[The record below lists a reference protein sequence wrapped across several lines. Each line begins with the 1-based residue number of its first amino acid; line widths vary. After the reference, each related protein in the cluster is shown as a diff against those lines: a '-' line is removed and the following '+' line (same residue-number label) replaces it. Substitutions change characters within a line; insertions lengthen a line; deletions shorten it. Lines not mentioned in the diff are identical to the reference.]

1 MGNSQSELEST
12 LKKDCRNV
20 QILKFIDLDNHK
32 HKERLKKILKAF
44 LKTKHLTAGDK
55 GYGITEEQ
63 DVLPPD
69 CKAEIEFVF
78 GSELKRALTSLCYYS
93 DYYRVITGDFLY
105 TRGEM
110 LNLKNPREREYFA
123 KNRNFIFRHPVEN
136 HKDILESMKSNNPG
150 STNDKDREKIGISF
164 VTNLYETY
172 NKGVTQLHLNLN
184 SDKECGLFF
193 NIVAGGKIYGS
204 TTNWYANDCNKL
216 KAGKILY
223 LDVGGKEGYYVLFPS
238 QRGKF
243 FCCVNLS
250 IIQEVFMIEVFST
263 GEDFIS
269 NNEIA
274 QIDNPLLLRRSYG
287 RKKSSRNKR
296 NRKGKAP
303 KTVSNTRLN
312 RKPTKNTKKKQRK
325 TK

>member
-12 LKKDCRNV
+12 IKKDYSNV
-20 QILKFIDLDNHK
+20 QILKFVPN
-32 HKERLKKILKAF
+32 EYRENLKDILRTS
-44 LKTKHLTAGDK
+44 LKTRHLTAGER

-63 DVLPPD
+63 DVLPPG

-78 GSELKRALTSLCYYS
+78 EDKLRRALTRLCYFS
-93 DYYRVITGDFLY
+93 DSYDVITGDFLY

-110 LNLKNPREREYFA
+110 LNLKNPRERKYFT

-136 HKDILESMKSNNPG
+136 PEDILESMYSNNPD
-150 STNDKDREKIGISF
+150 STNDKNREKIGISF
-164 VTNLYETY
+164 VKNLYETY
-172 NKGVTQLHLNLN
+172 KGGTQLHLHLN
-184 SDKECGLFF
+184 SDKTCGLFF
-193 NIVAGGKIYGS
+193 NVVVGNKIYGS
-204 TTNWYANDCNKL
+204 KQNMFGNSCNKL
-216 KAGKILY
+216 KPGKILY
-223 LDVGGKEGYYVLFPS
+223 LDVNGDEEYYVLVPL
-238 QRGKF
+238 QRGDS

-250 IIQEVFMIEVFST
+250 IIGEVFEEKKRDIEIFST
-263 GEDFIS
+263 GEDFIE
-269 NNEIA
+269 NNEIS
-274 QIDNPLLLRRSYG
+274 QINNPLQSYG

-312 RKPTKNTKKKQRK
+312 RKQKKNTKKKQRK

>member
-1 MGNSQSELEST
+1 MGNSQSELESA
-12 LKKDCRNV
+12 LKKDFSNV
-20 QILKFIDLDNHK
+20 QILKFIDLDK
-32 HKERLKKILKAF
+32 HKEDLKKYLKAF
-44 LKTKHLTAGDK
+44 LKTRRVTAGER

-78 GSELKRALTSLCYYS
+78 GSELRRALTSLCYYS
-93 DYYRVITGDFLY
+93 DSYRVITGDFLY

-110 LNLKNPREREYFA
+110 LNLKNPRKREYFT

-136 HKDILESMKSNNPG
+136 PEDILESMYSSDPD
-150 STNDKDREKIGISF
+150 STDDKDREKIGISF
-164 VTNLYETY
+164 VTNLYETIY
-172 NKGVTQLHLNLN
+172 KGVTQLHLNLN
-184 SDKECGLFF
+184 SDKTCGLFF
-193 NIVAGGKIYGS
+193 SKHNMF
-204 TTNWYANDCNKL
+204 ANSCHKL
-216 KAGKILY
+216 TARKILY
-223 LDVGGKEGYYVLFPS
+223 LDVNGVEEYYVLVPS
-238 QRGKF
+238 QRGDF

-250 IIQEVFMIEVFST
+250 IIQEVFEEKKQEIKVLSAGNE
-263 GEDFIS
+263 FIAD
-269 NNEIA
+269 NEIA
-274 QIDNPLLLRRSYG
+274 QINNPLRSYG

-312 RKPTKNTKKKQRK
+312 RKQKKNTKKKQRK